1 MDTSSSTQTS
11 TVSIPP
17 TSSQSTT
24 LPSSQS
30 PPSPQSANSTD
41 GMSDLSRVVLRNTS
55 IASATC
61 LNGDRWVFLQDTN
74 GNIRGAQY
82 SLSASTWSITSNQ
95 TIEADAKIGTPLSAS
110 CVDIPASVAAGS
122 QFLPPGLLVRK
133 QGVKRW
139 SFQIRINVIFHAGLD
154 SVSFEAV

>member
-1 MDTSSSTQTS
+1 MDTSSSTQAS
-11 TVSIPP
+11 TVSTQPIL
-17 TSSQSTT
+17 SSSTI
-24 LPSSQS
+24 LPLPKPST
-30 PPSPQSANSTD
+30 SPQSANSTD
-41 GMSDLSRVVLRNTS
+41 GASDLSRVVLRNTS

-61 LNGDRWVFLQDTN
+61 LNGDRWVFIQDKN

-82 SLSASTWSITSNQ
+82 SLSASTWSVTSNQ

-133 QGVKRW
+133 RDV
-139 SFQIRINVIFHAGLD
+139 
-154 SVSFEAV
+154 E